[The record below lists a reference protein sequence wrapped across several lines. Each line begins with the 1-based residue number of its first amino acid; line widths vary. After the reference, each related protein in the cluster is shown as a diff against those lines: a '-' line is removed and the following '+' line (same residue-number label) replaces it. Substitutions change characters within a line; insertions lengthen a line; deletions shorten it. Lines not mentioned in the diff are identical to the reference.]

1 MNKSMEVI
9 QVEYVG
15 SFVKEVDCP
24 TDNLPEFAFI
34 GRSNVGKSS
43 LINFLC
49 DRKAIAHVS
58 KEPGKTQ
65 TINYFKVNDNWYL
78 VDLPGYGYA
87 KVSKKLRGQ
96 WTVMIERFLKSRKQ
110 LACACVLVD
119 ANIKPQE
126 IDIDFMNWLGKN
138 RIPFVII
145 YTKTDKSKSIEIKK
159 NLEKIR
165 QELRKYWNELPMQF
179 KTSADK
185 KIGKHEVLDFIGSVI
200 GEDNLDQ

>member
-1 MNKSMEVI
+1 MEVL

-15 SFVKEVDCP
+15 SFVKEADCP

-96 WTVMIERFLKSRKQ
+96 WMAMIERFLKTRKQ
-110 LACACVLVD
+110 LSCACVLVD

-165 QELRKYWNELPMQF
+165 QELRKYWNDLPMQF